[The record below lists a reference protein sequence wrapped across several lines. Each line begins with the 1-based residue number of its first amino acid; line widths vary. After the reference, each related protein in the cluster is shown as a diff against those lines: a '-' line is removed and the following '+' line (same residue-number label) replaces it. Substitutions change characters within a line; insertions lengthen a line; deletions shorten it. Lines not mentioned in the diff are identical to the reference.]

1 MRNHFSWRASCAVT
15 DNARRKTSPPQATR
29 HCSGGSAT
37 MYQGGRQARMLVS
50 MSSTPSSRS
59 PSTPQLALDAMLTG
73 ETGGILRHAMWLDA
87 ANRAWRAQLPADLRG
102 HLRLGNFNH
111 DDGSLSALA
120 DTPAWAERARLATD
134 LLINAARA
142 SGLPARRIKVRVARH
157 APPPLHVAEKPPT
170 AASVTAVK
178 QIMAMLRQE

>member
-1 MRNHFSWRASCAVT
+1 
-15 DNARRKTSPPQATR
+15 
-29 HCSGGSAT
+29 
-37 MYQGGRQARMLVS
+37 
-50 MSSTPSSRS
+50 MSSAQSARPPSA
-59 PSTPQLALDAMLTG
+59 PQLALDAMLTG
-73 ETGGILRHAMWLDA
+73 DNARILRHAMWLDA

-102 HLRLGNFNH
+102 HLRLGNFNR

-120 DTPAWAERARLATD
+120 DSPAWAERARLATD

-142 SGLPARRIKVRVARH
+142 SGLPARRIRVRVARH

-178 QIMAMLRQE
+178 NIMAMLQQE